1 MIYVFFYSGVGHDD
15 NPDVDQL
22 PDAVPRG
29 TFNPVPL
36 SDDQPSIVTFDLET
50 TDLSMIFHI
59 LVYFSKIILSN
70 TFYFH

>member
-1 MIYVFFYSGVGHDD
+1 MFFFSGVGHDD
-15 NPDVDQL
+15 NPDVDQM

-29 TFNPVPL
+29 IFNPVPL

-59 LVYFSKIILSN
+59 LVYFSKIIVSN
-70 TFYFH
+70 TF

>member
-1 MIYVFFYSGVGHDD
+1 MYVFIGVGHDA

-59 LVYFSKIILSN
+59 LVF
-70 TFYFH
+70 